1 MFRLFSSLNMKLAR
15 IVVCLLPD
23 DVKSVKASV
32 QYGVLCCVCMCV
44 YLLCRVKG
52 LTECFA

>member
-1 MFRLFSSLNMKLAR
+1 LNMKLAR